1 MNRKYKK
8 GGLIFKFQIQMC
20 RKYGYLKCGT
30 GTSTAHFPQ
39 ALALRLIPGHVAKLA
54 EDKKFKADELSSQPV
69 SCKHAMVVIMFSFP
83 LLWKMVA
90 HWELMHMRF

>member
-1 MNRKYKK
+1 MWYWYEYRP
-8 GGLIFKFQIQMC
+8 FPP
-20 RKYGYLKCGT
+20 GT
-30 GTSTAHFPQ
+30 TRTSTV
-39 ALALRLIPGHVAKLA
+39 ALRLIPGHVAKLA